1 LPETSSPPPIFSLF
15 CPVCGTSFRETRS
28 VERNL
33 QRFFVYAEKV
43 YLCIDKQSGM
53 NQRFTYS
60 IPPHALSFPA
70 TASHICVSEP
80 RPTSLN
86 HPVQPLKGL
95 RDPRAASVS
104 YRAFAPVGAGTGHRV
119 CAGTSDRGNQKEDLF
134 KLLVK

>member
-1 LPETSSPPPIFSLF
+1 MLIFDTRF
-15 CPVCGTSFRETRS
+15 RRKGTNRS
-28 VERNL
+28 MHGEQKCDFAGANTNTPW
-33 QRFFVYAEKV
+33 YAEKM
-43 YLCIDKQSGM
+43 YLCPDKQSGM